1 MSLQFKLIIPL
12 LDEQITK
19 KDISPTA
26 GFVDAYSED
35 INRPY
40 LDNHI
45 FLLYASSVLTNESF
59 ETEKKLSSSKNLYG
73 KYKIYI
79 GNTYFIL
86 FAFTIINKSI
96 KSIMNNACALSDNDK
111 MRIFAFWNLTD
122 ADVNRYMLNPLY
134 VMYSKFVNNV
144 IPEEDYKPKFKVY
157 WDKKSGTLQ
166 YRSAPL

>member
-12 LDEQITK
+12 LDEQITR
-19 KDISPTA
+19 KDISPAA
-26 GFVDAYSED
+26 GFIDAYSED

-86 FAFTIINKSI
+86 FAFTIINRSI
-96 KSIMNNACALSDNDK
+96 KDIMNNACALSNTDK
-111 MRIFAFWNLTD
+111 MRVITFWGLTD

-144 IPEEDYKPKFKVY
+144 IPEEDYKPEFKVY

-166 YRSAPL
+166 Y